1 MNNAAHIRDEDLTA
15 YLDGEAG
22 AELSHRIEQALE
34 HDLSLKDRLSALT
47 LDISSLRREFLTTHP
62 EPPELPALPPLR
74 KERGIARVFVT
85 GLAAGLGIS
94 ALLFAADFIRPQPAE
109 GWASFVA
116 SYQMLYTPETLNTAD
131 PTADDRASQLQRVSS
146 AVDLDLSDLPD
157 VSGLK
162 FKRAQVLGFR
172 GKPLIQIAY
181 QSPDGT
187 PVALC
192 IILSDRSA
200 PLDMTEGEA
209 EGLHTVRWD
218 RANHQFL
225 LIGDVEAQHL
235 LQAAEVFAA
244 SL

>member
-22 AELSHRIEQALE
+22 AELSHRIEQALA
-34 HDLSLKDRLSALT
+34 HDLSLKERLSALT
-47 LDISSLRREFLTTHP
+47 LDISSLRREFLATHP
-62 EPPELPALPPLR
+62 EPPELPPLR

-116 SYQMLYTPETLNTAD
+116 SYQVLYTSETLNTAD

-192 IILSDRSA
+192 IILSDPSA

-209 EGLHTVRWD
+209 EGLQTVRWD

>member
-34 HDLSLKDRLSALT
+34 NDLSLKERLSALT
-47 LDISSLRREFLTTHP
+47 LDISSLRREFLATHP
-62 EPPELPALPPLR
+62 EPPELPPLR

-94 ALLFAADFIRPQPAE
+94 ALLFAANFIRPQPVE

-116 SYQMLYTPETLNTAD
+116 SYQVLYTSETLNTPD

-181 QSPDGT
+181 QRPDGT

-192 IILSDRSA
+192 IILSDPSV

-209 EGLHTVRWD
+209 EGLQTVRWD